1 MKFIIIG
8 LGNFGASLCIKLME
22 DGHEVIGVDKSI
34 TRVNSLQ
41 DKITH
46 SVCMDTTDESSIQ
59 TLPMAD
65 TDYVIIGIGEDTGAS
80 IMTTALLKKYCSK
93 KIISRAISDLHQTVL
108 EAMGIEEI
116 LHPEADTARR
126 LASRFMIKGALVSF
140 SLDDEFDIIEAEVPE
155 SYVGMTI
162 QQAKFREQHHINIV
176 TIIRKRRRRSIL
188 GNWQTIQEVIGV
200 VSPNTVL
207 EPHDILVIF
216 GKADDIEKL
225 LNE

>member
-176 TIIRKRRRRSIL
+176 TIIRKRRRRGIL

-216 GKADDIEKL
+216 GRADDIEKL